1 MVAAFRQKLSLFLDG
16 PDRGAPNRIVQLRPS
31 RAIVVGRTLLV
42 TALGVAAFFLLQGGH
57 ARVLYLTTSTWP
69 TGSTF
74 LRPLVYLVC
83 LPALA
88 HLLLGRLLPR
98 VFPLGTSSG
107 SQTPSRPAAGPA
119 RPGMLIARL
128 GAGALVGFGLALA
141 SGAHWFLVRG
151 QGSVPAAGAGSW
163 NLVAVLTAVVV
174 TPLLEEWFYRGEL
187 QRFLDRGARWWSLLL
202 QAGLFALLHPPA
214 VWPMLLL
221 VGLSFGGLYWRLGLG
236 SAMVAHAVYN
246 AALFGLHGL
255 FAQ

>member
-1 MVAAFRQKLSLFLDG
+1 M
-16 PDRGAPNRIVQLRPS
+16 PNRTVQPGPS
-31 RAIVVGRTLLV
+31 SAIVVGRALLV

-69 TGSTF
+69 TGSAF

-83 LPALA
+83 LPVLA
-88 HLLLGRLLPR
+88 HLLLGRMLPR
-98 VFPLGTSSG
+98 VFALRMPSG
-107 SQTPSRPAAGPA
+107 SQTPSRPDAGRV
-119 RPGMLIARL
+119 RPRRLTARL
-128 GAGALVGFGLALA
+128 GVGALAGFGLALA
-141 SGAHWFLVRG
+141 SGAHWILARG
-151 QGSVPAAGAGSW
+151 QGTRPATGAGSW
-163 NLVAVLTAVVV
+163 DFVAVLTAVVV
-174 TPLLEEWFYRGEL
+174 TPVLEEWFYRGEL
-187 QRFLDRGARWWSLLL
+187 QRFLDRGVRWWSLLL

-221 VGLSFGGLYWRLGLG
+221 VGLAFGGLYWRHGLG